1 MRKFNYLLG
10 VILGL
15 FCFSCSDF
23 LKDYPKDQVYPA
35 SISDFDELLIGD
47 AYQST
52 SERDIGIWINLMA
65 DNAAYKTSGSMWTE
79 CNFYSWEP
87 EPDTKS
93 TYTKLYKRIS
103 VCNAVLDEIDNFKDE
118 GEDYRKVKGQA
129 LFLRAAN
136 YYWLVNLYGK
146 PYTKEHSETDPGV
159 ALKLT
164 SVIEDKKFSRNSV
177 AEVYNVIV
185 SDLNNA
191 IALLKG
197 LDLGTSYRAGETATR
212 MLLARVYLY
221 MHEWQKVVDQCDTI
235 LMDKNYTLIDYNDYP
250 STFNCISGKSP
261 EMFFTS
267 GTHSYAGTIFLP
279 FVSYYFYGDPDFL
292 ATFASGDRRLKA
304 YFSNYGRNG
313 CISKRTNDNE
323 GKASDFF
330 TLRLPEAYL
339 SRAEALA
346 ILGKD
351 AEAIADVQ
359 KLREKRFTTGTLD
372 EVNLSGEELVNFIR
386 EERRKEFCFEGQR
399 WFDLRR
405 MAVSP
410 KYPYQKEIV
419 HPYYIKGDVVGDR
432 ILRKYDE
439 EPEFYVLPL
448 PYDILQTHGGVM
460 VQNDERTQKEPND
473 LED

>member
-1 MRKFNYLLG
+1 MRKFNYLAGL
-10 VILGL
+10 ILGL
-15 FCFSCSDF
+15 LFFSCTDF
-23 LKDYPKDQVYPA
+23 LEDYPKDQVYPA
-35 SISDFDELLIGD
+35 SISDFDELLVGN

-65 DNAAYKTSGSMWTE
+65 DNAKFQTSGSQWTE
-79 CNFYSWEP
+79 CKFYWWEP

-93 TYTKLYKRIS
+93 TYTTLYKRIS
-103 VCNAVLDEIDNFKDE
+103 VCNAILDEIDDFSAE
-118 GEDYRKVKGQA
+118 GEEYRKVKGQA

-146 PYTKEHSETDPGV
+146 PYTKEHAATDLGV
-159 ALKLT
+159 FLKLS
-164 SVIEDKKFSRNSV
+164 SVIEDQKFSRNSV
-177 AEVYNVIV
+177 AEVYDVIL
-185 SDLNNA
+185 SDLENA
-191 IALLKG
+191 VALLKG
-197 LDLGTSYRAGETATR
+197 LDMGTNYRAGEMAAR
-212 MLLARVYLY
+212 MLLARVHLY
-221 MHEWQKVVDQCDTI
+221 MHDWQKVVDQCDTI
-235 LMDKNYTLIDYNDYP
+235 LMNKKYTLIDYNDYAG
-250 STFNCISGKSP
+250 TFNCISGKSP

-267 GTHSYAGTIFLP
+267 GTHSYTGTIFLP
-279 FVSYYFYGDPDFL
+279 FVSYYFSGDSEFL

-304 YFSNYGRNG
+304 YFSNYGRTG
-313 CISKRTNDNE
+313 CISKRTNDND

-346 ILGKD
+346 ILGKE

-359 KLREKRFTTGTLD
+359 KLREKRYTTGTLD
-372 EVNLSGEELVNFIR
+372 EINLSGEQLVNFIR

-410 KYPYQKEIV
+410 KYPFQKEIV
-419 HPYYIKGDVVGDR
+419 HAYYIKGDIVGNR
-432 ILRKYDE
+432 VLRKYDE

-448 PYDILQTHGGVM
+448 PYDVIKVHGGVM
-460 VQNDERTQKEPND
+460 EQNDAREQKEPND
-473 LED
+473 LNL